1 MNQMFR
7 FCCDCVMVTHIRKNG
22 KCSICKG
29 SFVLLSRK
37 DCLEIKEYKND
48 KLPIMEYYDLED
60 KINSSL

>member
-7 FCCDCVMVTHIRKNG
+7 FCCDCAMVTHIKKNG

-37 DCLEIKEYKND
+37 DCLEIKEYKNA
-48 KLPIMEYYDLED
+48 EAH
-60 KINSSL
+60 